1 VYHTVLKEKLKEM
14 KKFLMRAGK
23 TPFQS
28 NTALEVMNKNLI
40 GSNVGN
46 LIYQNSIYRTLQTD
60 NVIIEPDD
68 YKINP
73 DKAAEINEQYD
84 GYIIPLADAFRT
96 DFVST
101 LENYTKLINRLTIPV
116 YVIGV
121 GLRAPFEPKLNEGFA
136 FDETVKEF
144 IKAVLNHSNII
155 GLRGQIT
162 SDYLT
167 RLGFKEGID
176 HHVIGCPSMYTF
188 GPDLIIR
195 DTVINKDSKVAI
207 NNSRLSPENLLKFL
221 ERSQREFNDIT
232 FIPQWMKEL
241 KLTYYGGPDI
251 DNKDQLTYPTSLT
264 HRLYQEDKVNY
275 FLSAHDWIEF
285 LRTVDLSFG
294 ARLHGN
300 ITATIAG
307 TPSILFPK
315 DARMRELAEYHQLT
329 HVMANEV
336 TDDTTIFDLIEQ
348 VDFHSPEKMQK
359 RNFNNYIDFLNK
371 NDLDHIYNYGGKT
384 DFDSKVVNS
393 EIVHPIIA
401 VSPTEQTKRLQQL
414 HSTPVKSKSKTEAK
428 LTAELKKIK
437 QQNKQLKDELNFKN
451 ATLNRRS
458 VKSALS
464 LADKVSQLKNR
475 K

>member
-1 VYHTVLKEKLKEM
+1 
-14 KKFLMRAGK
+14 
-23 TPFQS
+23 
-28 NTALEVMNKNLI
+28 
-40 GSNVGN
+40 
-46 LIYQNSIYRTLQTD
+46 
-60 NVIIEPDD
+60 
-68 YKINP
+68 
-73 DKAAEINEQYD
+73 
-84 GYIIPLADAFRT
+84 
-96 DFVST
+96 
-101 LENYTKLINRLTIPV
+101 
-116 YVIGV
+116 
-121 GLRAPFEPKLNEGFA
+121 
-136 FDETVKEF
+136 
-144 IKAVLNHSNII
+144 
-155 GLRGQIT
+155 
-162 SDYLT
+162 
-167 RLGFKEGID
+167 
-176 HHVIGCPSMYTF
+176 MYTF